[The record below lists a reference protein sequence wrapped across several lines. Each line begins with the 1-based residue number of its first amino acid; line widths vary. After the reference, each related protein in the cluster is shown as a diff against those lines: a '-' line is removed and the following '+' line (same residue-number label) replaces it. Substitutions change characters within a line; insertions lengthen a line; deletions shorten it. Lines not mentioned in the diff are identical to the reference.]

1 VAVAALIAKGLNCQ
15 EIALRLA
22 LTPDIIG
29 DHVPGICRRFSL
41 RLGPASCPRRWHS
54 PTLA

>member
-29 DHVPGICRRFSL
+29 
-41 RLGPASCPRRWHS
+41 
-54 PTLA
+54 